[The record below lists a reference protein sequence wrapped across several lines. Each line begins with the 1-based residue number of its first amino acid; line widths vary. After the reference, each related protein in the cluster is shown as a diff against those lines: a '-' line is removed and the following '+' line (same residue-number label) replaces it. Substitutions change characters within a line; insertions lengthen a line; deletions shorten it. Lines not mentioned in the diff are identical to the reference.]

1 MQLIRLFLAA
11 IAVSLVGC
19 ANIENPFVNTDHDM
33 TPLPGSGDS
42 PTIRNR
48 FPESRGGF
56 PLSRADR
63 EDRDMT
69 RMERLKQY

>member
-1 MQLIRLFLAA
+1 MHIIRFLLAP
-11 IAVSLVGC
+11 IAFSLASC
-19 ANIENPFVNTDHDM
+19 ANMENPFEGGNRDM
-33 TPLPGSGDS
+33 TPLAGSGED

-69 RMERLKQY
+69 RMERLQQY

>member
-1 MQLIRLFLAA
+1 MHTIRILLTAAAFSLAA
-11 IAVSLVGC
+11 CSG
-19 ANIENPFVNTDHDM
+19 IENPFVNTDHDM
-33 TPLPGSGDS
+33 TPLPGAGES

-69 RMERLKQY
+69 PVQQMTQY